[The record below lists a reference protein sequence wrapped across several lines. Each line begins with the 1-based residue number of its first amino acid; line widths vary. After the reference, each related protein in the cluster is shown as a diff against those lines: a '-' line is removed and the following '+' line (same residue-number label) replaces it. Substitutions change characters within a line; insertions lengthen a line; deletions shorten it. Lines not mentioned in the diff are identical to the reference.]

1 MCGTN
6 NTQHNSVEDI
16 VDGIVE
22 IALSLK
28 RIYHPIATF
37 VYGLLPHDS
46 NWSINRVYI
55 DEINNYLYSKS
66 KLNGIN
72 FINHT
77 DWTFQDGSLKPNL
90 FYANKLHLILE
101 GNGKLAA
108 SIYNS
113 INPNASNIDEI
124 VSVSSKLFACDTG
137 LNLKQEDF
145 SMLPCNVPVC
155 HSVSNPDNPT
165 VQCVR
170 KSIYKF
176 VSTSSVLSGKPI
188 RDSNVH
194 SSNLVNTSSICSSKP
209 IHGSNFRLSKP
220 ITCSIAC
227 RSKLVSGNNVRYI
240 KPVSVGKLVVVM
252 FVQVKP
258 LVLLM
263 FMQVNRYMVVMFVQE
278 NLLVLVM
285 FVQVKLLVLVML
297 LQVIPVVLS
306 MFIQQNL
313 LVLVIFVQVNLFV
326 ETMFVQ
332 VNLFVEAMF
341 VKVNPLML
349 ISFHVNLFSLTIPI
363 MLIHQY

>member
-1 MCGTN
+1 MTGDSTNAGLSCYSNIWKRYFKPLNAIKCGIGGGRVENILWRCKNLPSSPNLQNTVIMCGTN
-6 NTQHNSVEDI
+6 NIQHNSVEDI

-22 IALSLK
+22 ITLSLK

-66 KLNGIN
+66 KLHGIN

-124 VSVSSKLFACDTG
+124 VSVSSKLFAGDTG
-137 LNLKQEDF
+137 LNLKQENF
-145 SMLPCNVPVC
+145 SMLPCNVSVC
-155 HSVSNPDNPT
+155 NSVSNPDNPT

-170 KSIYKF
+170 KSIYKY

-194 SSNLVNTSSICSSKP
+194 
-209 IHGSNFRLSKP
+209 
-220 ITCSIAC
+220 
-227 RSKLVSGNNVRYI
+227 
-240 KPVSVGKLVVVM
+240 
-252 FVQVKP
+252 
-258 LVLLM
+258 
-263 FMQVNRYMVVMFVQE
+263 
-278 NLLVLVM
+278 
-285 FVQVKLLVLVML
+285 
-297 LQVIPVVLS
+297 
-306 MFIQQNL
+306 
-313 LVLVIFVQVNLFV
+313 
-326 ETMFVQ
+326 
-332 VNLFVEAMF
+332 
-341 VKVNPLML
+341 
-349 ISFHVNLFSLTIPI
+349 
-363 MLIHQY
+363 